1 MHKESGN
8 SKNQGIM
15 KEHQKIK
22 QRYWEPFVL
31 YHQRQWRDVVFYKES
46 TFHEVLEVLPYSI
59 YDEVIGEFVTFDN
72 EFNLKINCGT
82 ISRWVQSSQVRKV
95 GSAAG

>member
-1 MHKESGN
+1 MTEDDISLDD
-8 SKNQGIM
+8 I
-15 KEHQKIK
+15 
-22 QRYWEPFVL
+22 
-31 YHQRQWRDVVFYKES
+31 WRIDLFFPGDVVFYKES